1 MVVQMLGILAGSPIQ
16 PPDLSDFGFLII
28 VTKSDL
34 MMPEQKFREMISGY
48 ADFVRSAC
56 PIEGAVS
63 NIRMPFQRS
72 YKERELAKQKN
83 TIEIADT
90 VYQQLKKVV
99 EN

>member
-1 MVVQMLGILAGSPIQ
+1 M
-16 PPDLSDFGFLII
+16 
-28 VTKSDL
+28 
-34 MMPEQKFREMISGY
+34 
-48 ADFVRSAC
+48 
-56 PIEGAVS
+56 EGAVG

-83 TIEIADT
+83 TVEIADT